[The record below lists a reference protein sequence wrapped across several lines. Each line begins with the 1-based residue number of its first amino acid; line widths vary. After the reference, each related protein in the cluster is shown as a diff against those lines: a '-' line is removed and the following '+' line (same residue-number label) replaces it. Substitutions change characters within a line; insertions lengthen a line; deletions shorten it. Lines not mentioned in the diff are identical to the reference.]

1 MNIIDD
7 WGRQYG
13 VGADALAALKLR
25 LGIAALEV
33 MDAIDATQA
42 ANRDVPG
49 SEGRQQ
55 SLVRIEAA
63 NKGIR
68 LFRNNSGAF
77 KDEDGRLIRYGL
89 ANESKQANKV
99 LKSPDLIGWR
109 KRLITPEMVG
119 LFIGQACMREM
130 KHEGWTFNP
139 ADEHEAAQFNFLK
152 LAIADG
158 CDAAFATGP
167 GTL

>member
-1 MNIIDD
+1 MRTIDEWARA
-7 WGRQYG
+7 WGVDSRA
-13 VGADALAALKLR
+13 VDALKL
-25 LGIAALEV
+25 LMGLHQ
-33 MDAIDATQA
+33 MDAPKLSD
-42 ANRDVPG
+42 DPPG
-49 SEGRQQ
+49 SESRQQ

-63 NKGIR
+63 NKCVR

-77 KDEDGRLIRYGL
+77 KDDDGRVVRYGL
-89 ANESKQANKV
+89 ANESKQANEV

-109 KRLITPEMVG
+109 PKLIEPQHVG
-119 LFIGQACMREM
+119 MTFGLCTMREI
-130 KHEGWTFNP
+130 KHEGWTFSPN
-139 ADEHEAAQFNFLK
+139 DRHEAAQLNFLN

>member
-1 MNIIDD
+1 MTIIDD
-7 WGRQYG
+7 WGRQFG
-13 VGADALAALKLR
+13 VPAHALHALKLR
-25 LGIAALEV
+25 LGVEALEA
-33 MDAIDATQA
+33 MDAIDAAQA
-42 ANRDVPG
+42 NNRDQPG

-77 KDEDGRLIRYGL
+77 TDETGRVVRYGL
-89 ANESKQANKV
+89 ANESKAANEV

-109 KRLITPEMVG
+109 KRIITPDMVG
-119 LFIGQACMREM
+119 NVIGQACMREM
-130 KHEGWTFNP
+130 KHEGWQFNP
-139 ADEHEAAQFNFLK
+139 RDKHEVAQFNFLK
-152 LAIADG
+152 LAVADG
-158 CDAAFATGP
+158 CDAAFASGP

>member
-1 MNIIDD
+1 MIS
-7 WGRQYG
+7 
-13 VGADALAALKLR
+13 
-25 LGIAALEV
+25 
-33 MDAIDATQA
+33 IDAWGKRWSIDPHAIAELKECMGVTA
-42 ANRDVPG
+42 LGVMGVPDNTDAPG

-55 SLVRIEAA
+55 SLVRLEAA
-63 NKGIR
+63 NLRVR

-77 KDEDGRLIRYGL
+77 EDKDGRWIRYGL
-89 ANESKQANKV
+89 ANESKAVNEV

-109 KRLITPEMVG
+109 PRTVTPDMVG
-119 LFIGQACMREM
+119 TVIGQACMREM
-130 KHEGWTFNP
+130 KHEGWVFNP
-139 ADEHEAAQFNFLK
+139 RDKHEAAQFNFLK

>member
-1 MNIIDD
+1 MIDEWAKE
-7 WGRQYG
+7 WGIC
-13 VGADALAALKLR
+13 GAAIADLKIR
-25 LGIAALEV
+25 LGISSL
-33 MDAIDATQA
+33 DLTG
-42 ANRDVPG
+42 RDHAGDPPG

-63 NKGIR
+63 DKGIR

-77 KDEDGRLIRYGL
+77 VDESGRQVRYGL
-89 ANESKQANKV
+89 ANESKAVNEV

-109 KRLITPEMVG
+109 KRLITPDMVG
-119 LFIGQACMREM
+119 FVIGQCTMREM
-130 KHEGWTFNP
+130 KHESWKFN
-139 ADEHEAAQFNFLK
+139 ANDKHELAQFNFLK

-167 GTL
+167 GSL